1 LEHEDAT
8 DPNSIDQEPDPM
20 AAAEKNHT
28 NSMVIP
34 GPREVP
40 TRRSIFIYVSGMNFR
55 ESPQESLKHPDFV
68 GPCYFQVTF

>member
-8 DPNSIDQEPDPM
+8 DPNSTDQEPDPM

-34 GPREVP
+34 GPGEVP
-40 TRRSIFIYVSGMNFR
+40 TRRSMYFYLFFR
-55 ESPQESLKHPDFV
+55 DEFQGISPGITEAA
-68 GPCYFQVTF
+68 